1 VYFNRT
7 VTNNEADARRT
18 LTDPGRNPALPFFS
32 VLDYGFSLFPYFLHI
47 SSLSWTGG
55 GIASHTLQYIRLSP
69 AAVSEHTH
77 RYGIAGSA
85 HHGSFRLSRLFFLLC
100 AMTATLLTGCSIHA
114 INPSP
119 QPLQTGAAAYSA
131 EGPLPDTVL
140 VSRWHDSFND
150 PGLSTLIARGLAN
163 NLDIRGAVARLEQ
176 ADALA
181 RQTARL
187 HHPEANFNANASGR
201 WESGSSDRTSSETGV
216 FLSWEIDAF
225 NRLKSAAAAGQLLR
239 SAAAHDV
246 ETARLTLASSLA
258 EAYFSAIA
266 QHAVLTLLHQQEQ
279 ADQELLTLVDLRWQ
293 KGVGT
298 KIEFLQQ
305 QGQLIQTQSLIPP
318 AKAALRTQEHRMDV
332 LLGDAPNQHNRTTA
346 DDRLVTVGTLPSL
359 GVPSDLLLH
368 RPDLRAQRDRLVAA
382 DAAIGEAMAARLPRL
397 TLNGGFFLAD
407 GPNASGPAGSL
418 LAGLMQPLLDWGRRK
433 AEVERNQALYEER
446 LTIFTLSYLEA
457 IEEVENILY
466 RETRQREY
474 VQLLDARRHILDQN
488 LQMAQDQFSQGVSDY
503 LPVLDALRNLRQV
516 ERDLVLQRLHFVLLR
531 IQLFRALGA
540 PVAAGK

>member
-1 VYFNRT
+1 M
-7 VTNNEADARRT
+7 
-18 LTDPGRNPALPFFS
+18 
-32 VLDYGFSLFPYFLHI
+32 
-47 SSLSWTGG
+47 
-55 GIASHTLQYIRLSP
+55 
-69 AAVSEHTH
+69 
-77 RYGIAGSA
+77 
-85 HHGSFRLSRLFFLLC
+85 SRLVFLLW
-100 AMTATLLTGCSIHA
+100 TVIATSLTGCSIHS
-114 INPSP
+114 IDPSP
-119 QPLQTGAAAYSA
+119 QPLQTGAAAYSS
-131 EGPLPDTVL
+131 EGPLPDATL
-140 VSRWHDSFND
+140 VSRWHDNFND
-150 PGLSTLIARGLAN
+150 PGLSALIARGLAN

-187 HHPEANFNANASGR
+187 HHPEANFTANASRR
-201 WESGSSDRTSSETGV
+201 WESGSSGRTSSETGV
-216 FLSWEIDAF
+216 SLSWEIDAF

-246 ETARLTLASSLA
+246 ETARLTLAASLA
-258 EAYFSAIA
+258 EAYYSAIA
-266 QHAVLTLLHQQEQ
+266 QHAILTLLDQQEQ

-332 LLGDAPNQHNRTTA
+332 LLGEAPDQLNRTTT
-346 DDRLVTVGTLPSL
+346 DDHLATVGKLPPL

-397 TLNGGFFLAD
+397 TLNGSFLLVD
-407 GPNASGPAGSL
+407 GPNASGPAASL

-446 LTIFTLSYLEA
+446 LTTFTLSYLEA

-466 RETRQREY
+466 RENRQREY
-474 VQLLDARRHILDQN
+474 VRLLDARRHILSQN
-488 LQMAQDQFSQGVSDY
+488 LKLAQDQFSQGVSDY

-516 ERDLVLQRLHFVLLR
+516 ERDLVLQRLHLVLLR

-540 PVAAGK
+540 PVASAN